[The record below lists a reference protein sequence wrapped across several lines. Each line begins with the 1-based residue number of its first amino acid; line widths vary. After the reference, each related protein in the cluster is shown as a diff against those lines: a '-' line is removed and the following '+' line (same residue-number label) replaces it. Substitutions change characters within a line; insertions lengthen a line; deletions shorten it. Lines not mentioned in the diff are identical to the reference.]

1 MTLPVANAA
10 EGKGLSKVWARRK
23 IADAEI
29 ARTMRQATPEDADKS
44 ILTLALEHQL
54 VTRLTSLVA
63 VDKTPARPAHETL
76 KLTELPLNLPA
87 GWDFEKVFGERPKPS
102 VTPEERRA
110 DATGDG
116 RVQLAMAKELAKRS
130 PIPTAAPR
138 AVSLPKTAT
147 DAEIKMI
154 AGTVLLALGLI
165 LLLITRRREFA
176 R

>member
-1 MTLPVANAA
+1 M
-10 EGKGLSKVWARRK
+10 
-23 IADAEI
+23 
-29 ARTMRQATPEDADKS
+29 
-44 ILTLALEHQL
+44 
-54 VTRLTSLVA
+54 
-63 VDKTPARPAHETL
+63 
-76 KLTELPLNLPA
+76 
-87 GWDFEKVFGERPKPS
+87 FGERPKPG
-102 VTPEERRA
+102 VAPEERRA

-116 RVQLAMAKELAKRS
+116 RVQLAMAKRS
-130 PIPTAAPR
+130 PIQTAAPR